1 MATPTTTT
9 HTAAGGPRGG
19 APAAAAAAARV
30 IVVEGVIAAGKTA
43 LVEAIVGRLR
53 AGGRP
58 AVAVLEPVERW
69 RETGAL
75 RRFYASPAEGAYEFQ
90 SFVYATRVIAI
101 AEAVAAAPPE
111 TEFFVL
117 ERSPA
122 SDGVFWALL
131 EGAAPPHAGV
141 MYGAWRHAWDLALPL
156 DLRRAEAVYVRP
168 SLAQC
173 MRRLAARAREGET
186 PAAADGAALLADEGD
201 ADGPA
206 DGGDAD
212 GPADAGEGAP
222 PRGGVTLE
230 YETRLR
236 RAHDEFMGLPL
247 GPGFEGE
254 APPPV
259 GRAPYAR
266 VHLIPEALAD
276 LDFREGASA
285 CDEVVAEVLRRLGV
299 AAAAAGG
306 PAAA

>member
-1 MATPTTTT
+1 MTTPAGRAK
-9 HTAAGGPRGG
+9 TAA
-19 APAAAAAAARV
+19 ANSARV

-43 LVEAIVGRLR
+43 LVEAIVRRLR

-75 RRFYASPAEGAYEFQ
+75 QRFYASPGEGAYEFQ

-131 EGAAPPHAGV
+131 EGAAPPHAGAL
-141 MYGAWRHAWDLALPL
+141 YAAWRHAWDLALPL

-186 PAAADGAALLADEGD
+186 PAAGATGDTAESGGAEDGE
-201 ADGPA
+201 DG
-206 DGGDAD
+206 
-212 GPADAGEGAP
+212 GAP

-276 LDFREGASA
+276 LDFREGADA
-285 CDEVVAEVLRRLGV
+285 CDEVVAEVLRQLGV
-299 AAAAAGG
+299 AAA
-306 PAAA
+306 